1 MAPLPPSLS
10 YPESLRGSAL
20 SLLKKALGIEAK
32 SVSSSTSRTQLPSGF
47 LTLKHSKML
56 GYGPQRWEEAV
67 RNIFSWR
74 MHNSLPLLRAD
85 ATELSEDSSG
95 RIVGL
100 HIGPVHAECII
111 LDVERIEHRWAC
123 FSYGTTDKHP
133 EQGEECFAVSMD
145 KRGAVRGYVYA
156 VSKPKR
162 LIGYLGVPAQHL
174 AAKLYLRGM

>member
-10 YPESLRGSAL
+10 YPESLRGSVL

-32 SVSSSTSRTQLPSGF
+32 SVSSSASRTQLPSGF

-56 GYGPQRWEEAV
+56 G
-67 RNIFSWR
+67 
-74 MHNSLPLLRAD
+74 
-85 ATELSEDSSG
+85 
-95 RIVGL
+95 
-100 HIGPVHAECII
+100 
-111 LDVERIEHRWAC
+111 
-123 FSYGTTDKHP
+123 YGTTDKHP

-174 AAKLYLRGM
+174 AAKLYLQGM

>member
-20 SLLKKALGIEAK
+20 SLLKKDLGIEAK
-32 SVSSSTSRTQLPSGF
+32 SVSSSASRTQLPSGF

-162 LIGYLGVPAQHL
+162 LTGYLGVPAQHL
-174 AAKLYLRGM
+174 AAKLYLQGM

>member
-95 RIVGL
+95 RIVG
-100 HIGPVHAECII
+100 
-111 LDVERIEHRWAC
+111 
-123 FSYGTTDKHP
+123 
-133 EQGEECFAVSMD
+133 
-145 KRGAVRGYVYA
+145 
-156 VSKPKR
+156 
-162 LIGYLGVPAQHL
+162 
-174 AAKLYLRGM
+174 